1 MHYFI
6 PAKKDTTIY
15 NLYPDKNTGKDE
27 ILEIYKTIISS
38 SNYVS
43 SSVNSRILLQFDLNN
58 IFSMIGSDIIKNPN
72 FYLNLHL
79 CRVEGQ
85 EEESVLYIHPM
96 SSSWIEGTGKFYDD
110 INRNIG
116 ATWSAS
122 DAETLTYWTNYGGDY
137 LTSSI
142 SSSLLNIENTFQE
155 TGLYTYELS
164 DLRVNINDI
173 VNSWLSSSYSN
184 YGLIVKRSDEEETDN
199 KSYGFMQFYSK
210 DTHTQ
215 YYPSLEVAW
224 DDSSFTTGSL
234 IQTDINDLFIYARNL
249 KPEYNNRERT
259 KIFIGAREM
268 FPSRSYSDSSFERF
282 NSYRYLPET
291 TYYSI
296 IDANSLETIIPFD
309 TGSTKVSCDLTGN
322 YINLWCDGLQSE
334 RYYLL
339 RIKVTSGSLENIY
352 EINTPFK
359 VVR

>member
-110 INRNIG
+110 VDRNIG

-142 SSSLLNIENTFQE
+142 SSSLLNNENIFEE
-155 TGLYTYELS
+155 TGLYTYELA
-164 DLRVNINDI
+164 DLRVDISNI
-173 VNSWLSSSYSN
+173 VNSWLSSSYQN
-184 YGLIVKRSDEEETDN
+184 YGLVIKRSDEEETNN
-199 KSYGFMQFYSK
+199 KSYGFLQFYSK
-210 DTHTQ
+210 DSHTQ
-215 YYPSLEVAW
+215 YSPSLEIAW
-224 DDSSFTTGSL
+224 DDSNFITGSL
-234 IQTDINDLFIYARNL
+234 IESDINDLFIYVRNL
-249 KPEYNNRERT
+249 KSEYNNRERT
-259 KIFIGAREM
+259 KIILGAREM
-268 FPSRSYSDSSFERF
+268 FPSRSYAEPFQRYNTDK
-282 NSYRYLPET
+282 YLPET

-309 TGSTKVSCDLTGN
+309 TNTTKVSCDSNGN
-322 YINLWCDGLQSE
+322 YINLWCDGLQAE
-334 RYYLL
+334 RYYIL
-339 RIKVTSGSLENIY
+339 RVKVVSGSMQNIY

-359 VVR
+359 VIR